1 LKKYNK
7 MKKIMI
13 IIFLFV
19 GFTASSQEWIKKD
32 NKDYKL
38 FKIDT
43 VAGIVLSQGA
53 YDIQFTQTDT
63 LIIDKGEGLGAY
75 WFYEGVKKSVDI
87 DKKTQKKLKDKT
99 YGKKDKI

>member
-1 LKKYNK
+1 
-7 MKKIMI
+7 MKKII
-13 IIFLFV
+13 IILGLMV
-19 GFTASSQEWIKKD
+19 ICLTIHSQEWIKKD

-38 FKIDT
+38 FKIDS
-43 VAGIVLSQGA
+43 VQEIVVSEGA
-53 YDIQFTQTDT
+53 YNIEFTQTDT
-63 LIIDKGEGLGAY
+63 LITSKGEGLGAY

>member
-1 LKKYNK
+1 
-7 MKKIMI
+7 MKKII
-13 IIFLFV
+13 IIIGLSLICL
-19 GFTASSQEWIKKD
+19 TMHSQEWIKKS

-43 VAGIVLSQGA
+43 VAGIVLSQGV

-87 DKKTQKKLKDKT
+87 DKKT
-99 YGKKDKI
+99 

>member
-1 LKKYNK
+1 
-7 MKKIMI
+7 MI

-38 FKIDT
+38 FKIDS
-43 VAGIVLSQGA
+43 VQEIVVSEGA
-53 YDIQFTQTDT
+53 YNIEFTQTDT
-63 LIIDKGEGLGAY
+63 LITSKGEGLGAY